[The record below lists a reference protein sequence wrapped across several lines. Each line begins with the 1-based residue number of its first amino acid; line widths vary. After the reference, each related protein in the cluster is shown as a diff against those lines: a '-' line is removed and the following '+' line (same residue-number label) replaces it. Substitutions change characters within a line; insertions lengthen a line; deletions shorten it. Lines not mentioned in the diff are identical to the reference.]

1 MKLLMYTIIDLE
13 TTGGKFNEESIIEV
27 AAYRFDGNSIK
38 DQFISLVNPQ
48 RDIHPYVEKLTGINS
63 KMVKTAPKFHEIAKR
78 VVEITSDSILVAH
91 NAQFDYRILQLEF
104 KRLGY
109 EFSMKSLCTVILSQ
123 ELLPEQESY
132 KLGRLSRSL
141 GIPLKDRH
149 RASGD
154 ALATVELFKI
164 LLEKD
169 IEQNIIKKSIVEF
182 PGESMNSLFKE
193 TIESLNNDVGVFYIY
208 NKNKKLIYID
218 YSKDIKNK
226 VVKLFTSKKFI
237 PKYVQNNFKSIKVH
251 KTGNISISV
260 IKALNEIR
268 TLKPKI
274 NNNIDPKLF
283 YKIDKPDVI
292 SKLKDFIITFNGKNE
307 NDKSFIFF
315 KNEKFTGYGYFDL
328 FNNINTEQK
337 LNSRLVEVNESDKVK
352 NYVYRLIFQK
362 KYKKLL
368 TLKEIYKFSEIE

>member
-1 MKLLMYTIIDLE
+1 MYTIIDLE

-27 AAYRFDGNSIK
+27 AAYKFDGVNIT

-48 RDIHPYVEKLTGINS
+48 RDIHPYVEKLTGITS
-63 KMVKTAPKFHEIAKR
+63 TMVQSAPKFHEVAKR
-78 VVEITSDSILVAH
+78 IIEITSNSVLVAH

-104 KRLGY
+104 KRLGF

-154 ALATVELFKI
+154 ALATVELLKI
-164 LLEKD
+164 LMEKD
-169 IEQNIIKKSIVEF
+169 IKQGIIKKSIVEF
-182 PGESMNSLFKE
+182 PGESISSIFKK
-193 TIESLNNDVGVFYIY
+193 TIENLENTIGVFYIY
-208 NKNKKLIYID
+208 NKNKKLIYVD

-237 PKYVQNNFKSIKVH
+237 PKYVQNNFKSIKTH
-251 KTGNISISV
+251 KTGNVEIAILKTIQE
-260 IKALNEIR
+260 IKSLR
-268 TLKPKI
+268 PKI

-283 YKIDKPDVI
+283 YKIDEPQVI
-292 SKLKDFIITFNGKNE
+292 SDKKNFIITFSGKKDDE
-307 NDKSFIFF
+307 KGFILF
-315 KNEKFTGYGYFDL
+315 KEGKVIGYGYFDL
-328 FNNINTEQK
+328 YNNINTQK
-337 LNSRLVEVNESDKVK
+337 KLKSRVVKVNECKKVK
-352 NYVYRLIFQK
+352 NYVYRVISEK
-362 KYKKLL
+362 RYKKLL
-368 TLKEIYKFSEIE
+368 TLDEINKFSGIE

>member
-1 MKLLMYTIIDLE
+1 MYTIVDLE

-27 AAYRFDGNSIK
+27 AAYKFNGTEIT
-38 DQFISLVNPQ
+38 DQFISLVNPV
-48 RDIHPYVEKLTGINS
+48 RDIHPYVEKLTGITS

-78 VVEITSDSILVAH
+78 VIEITTDSILVAH

-123 ELLPEQESY
+123 ELLPEQESF
-132 KLGRLSRSL
+132 KLGKLSRSL

-154 ALATVELFKI
+154 ALATLELFKI
-164 LLEKD
+164 LMEKD
-169 IEQNIIKKSIVEF
+169 VKQEIIKKSIVEF
-182 PGESMNSLFKE
+182 PGESMNSLFKD
-193 TIESLNNDVGVFYIY
+193 TIENLNNEVGVFYIY
-208 NKNKKLIYID
+208 NKHKKLIYID

-268 TLKPKI
+268 SLKPKI
-274 NNNIDPKLF
+274 NNNIDPKIF
-283 YKIDKPDVI
+283 QKTDKPIIVAE
-292 SKLKDFIITFNGKNE
+292 LKDFIITFNGKKE
-307 NDKSFIFF
+307 SDKSFIFF
-315 KNEKFTGYGYFDL
+315 KNEELVGYGYFNL
-328 FNNINTEQK
+328 FNNINNQEK
-337 LNSRLVEVNESDKVK
+337 LYSRVVKVENSAKVS
-352 NYVYRLIFQK
+352 NYVYRIISQK

-368 TLKEIYKFSEIE
+368 TLSEIYKFSDIE

>member
-1 MKLLMYTIIDLE
+1 LYSIIDVE
-13 TTGGKFNEESIIEV
+13 TTGGKFNEEGITEI
-27 AAYRFDGNSIK
+27 AIYKFDGNNII
-38 DQFISLVNPQ
+38 DQFISLVNPDKPVQ
-48 RDIHPYVEKLTGINS
+48 PFVQQLTGIND
-63 KMVKTAPKFHEIAKR
+63 KMLVNAPKFYQIAKR
-78 VVEITSDSILVAH
+78 VLEITDNTILVAH
-91 NAQFDYRILQLEF
+91 NSSFDYRMLKIEF
-104 KRLGY
+104 DRLGY
-109 EFSMKSLCTVILSQ
+109 NYKIPQLCTVNLSKK
-123 ELLPEQESY
+123 LIPAMDSY
-132 KLGRLSRSL
+132 KLGNLVKSL
-141 GIPLKDRH
+141 GISISNRH

-169 IEQNIIKKSIVEF
+169 IKQNIIKKSIVEF
-182 PGESMNSLFKE
+182 PGESMNSLFKD
-193 TIESLNNDVGVFYIY
+193 TIENLNNDVGVFYIY
-208 NKNKKLIYID
+208 NKHKKLIYID

-251 KTGNISISV
+251 KTGNVSISV

-274 NNNIDPKLF
+274 NNNIDPKIF
-283 YKIDKPDVI
+283 YKTEKPDIV

-315 KNEKFTGYGYFDL
+315 KNEKFNGYGYFDL
-328 FNNINTEQK
+328 FNNINSEQK
-337 LNSRLVEVNESDKVK
+337 LNSRLVKVDESNKVK
-352 NYVYRLIFQK
+352 NYVYRLISQK

-368 TLKEIYKFSEIE
+368 TLNEIYKFSDIE

>member
-1 MKLLMYTIIDLE
+1 MYTIIDLE

-27 AAYRFDGNSIK
+27 AAYKFDGVNIT

-48 RDIHPYVEKLTGINS
+48 RDINPYVEKLTGITS
-63 KMVKTAPKFHEIAKR
+63 DMVQSAPKFQEVAKR
-78 VVEITSDSILVAH
+78 IIEITSESILVAH

-104 KRLGY
+104 KRLGF

-154 ALATVELFKI
+154 ALATVELLKI
-164 LLEKD
+164 LIEKD
-169 IEQNIIKKSIVEF
+169 INQEIIKRSIVEF
-182 PGESMNSLFKE
+182 PGESISSIFKK
-193 TIESLNNDVGVFYIY
+193 TIETLDNTTGVFYIY

-226 VVKLFTSKKFI
+226 VIKLFTSKKFI

-251 KTGNISISV
+251 KTGNIEIAILKTIHE
-260 IKALNEIR
+260 IKS
-268 TLKPKI
+268 LKPKI

-283 YKIDKPDVI
+283 YKIDVPQVI
-292 SKLKDFIITFNGKNE
+292 SDKKNFIITFSGKKDDE
-307 NDKSFIFF
+307 KGFILFKDKKVI
-315 KNEKFTGYGYFDL
+315 GYGYFDL
-328 FNNINTEQK
+328 FNNINTEKK
-337 LNSRLVEVNESDKVK
+337 LNSRVVKVNECKKVK
-352 NYVYRLIFQK
+352 NYVYRVISEK
-362 KYKKLL
+362 RYKKLL
-368 TLKEIYKFSEIE
+368 TLNEIYKFSGIE

>member
-1 MKLLMYTIIDLE
+1 MYTIVDLE

-27 AAYRFDGNSIK
+27 AAYKFDGTSIK

-48 RDIHPYVEKLTGINS
+48 RDIHPYVEKLTGITS
-63 KMVKTAPKFHEIAKR
+63 KMVTTAPKFHEIAKR

-123 ELLPEQESY
+123 ELLPDQESY

-169 IEQNIIKKSIVEF
+169 IKQNIIKKSIVEF
-182 PGESMNSLFKE
+182 PGESMNSLFKD
-193 TIESLNNDVGVFYIY
+193 TIENLNNDVGVFYIY
-208 NKNKKLIYID
+208 NKHKKLIYID

-274 NNNIDPKLF
+274 NNNIDPKIF
-283 YKIDKPDVI
+283 YKTEKPDIV

-328 FNNINTEQK
+328 FNNINSEQK
-337 LNSRLVEVNESDKVK
+337 LNSRLVKVDESNKVK
-352 NYVYRLIFQK
+352 NYVYRLISQK

-368 TLKEIYKFSEIE
+368 TLNEIYKFSDIE

>member
-1 MKLLMYTIIDLE
+1 MYTIIDLE

-27 AAYRFDGNSIK
+27 AVYRFDGNSIK

-48 RDIHPYVEKLTGINS
+48 RDIHPYVEKLTGISS

-283 YKIDKPDVI
+283 YKIDKPDII

-337 LNSRLVEVNESDKVK
+337 LNSRLVEVDESDKVK

-368 TLKEIYKFSEIE
+368 TLKEIYKFSELE

>member
-1 MKLLMYTIIDLE
+1 MYTIVDLE

-27 AAYRFDGNSIK
+27 AAYKFNGTEIT
-38 DQFISLVNPQ
+38 DQFISLVNPV
-48 RDIHPYVEKLTGINS
+48 RDIHPYVEKLTGISS

-78 VVEITSDSILVAH
+78 VIEITSDSILVAH

-123 ELLPEQESY
+123 ELLPEQESF
-132 KLGRLSRSL
+132 KLGKLSRSL

-164 LLEKD
+164 LMEKD
-169 IEQNIIKKSIVEF
+169 VKQEIIKKSIVELA
-182 PGESMNSLFKE
+182 GESMSSIFKD
-193 TIESLNNDVGVFYIY
+193 TIENLKNETGVFYIY

-226 VVKLFTSKKFI
+226 VIKLFTSKKFI

-251 KTGNISISV
+251 STGNYSISI
-260 IKALNEIR
+260 IKTLNEIKK
-268 TLKPKI
+268 LNPKI
-274 NNNIDPKLF
+274 NNNIDPKIF
-283 YKIDKPDVI
+283 QKTDKPFIVAE
-292 SKLKDFIITFNGKNE
+292 LKDFIITFNGKKE
-307 NDKSFIFF
+307 SDKSFIFF
-315 KNEKFTGYGYFDL
+315 KNEELVGYGYFNL
-328 FNNINTEQK
+328 FNNINNQEK
-337 LNSRLVEVNESDKVK
+337 LYSRVVKVENSAKVN
-352 NYVYRLIFQK
+352 NYVYRIISQK

-368 TLKEIYKFSEIE
+368 TLSEIYKFSDIE

>member
-1 MKLLMYTIIDLE
+1 MYTIIDIE
-13 TTGGKFNEESIIEV
+13 STGGKFNEESIIEV
-27 AAYRFDGNSIK
+27 AAYRFDGTSIK
-38 DQFISLVNPQ
+38 DQFISLVDPQ
-48 RDIHPYVEKLTGINS
+48 RDIHPYVEKLTGITS

-78 VVEITSDSILVAH
+78 IVEITSDSILVAH

-123 ELLPEQESY
+123 ELLPDQESY

-164 LLEKD
+164 LMEKD
-169 IEQNIIKKSIVEF
+169 IKQNIIKKSIVEF
-182 PGESMNSLFKE
+182 PGESMSSLFKE
-193 TIESLNNDVGVFYIY
+193 TIENLKNNIGVFYIY

-251 KTGNISISV
+251 NTGNISISI
-260 IKALNEIR
+260 IKALNEIK

-274 NNNIDPKLF
+274 NNNIDPKIF
-283 YKIDKPDVI
+283 FKIDKPDII
-292 SKLKDFIITFNGKNE
+292 SEIKNFIITFSGKNK

-315 KNEKFTGYGYFDL
+315 KNEKFLGYGYFDL

-337 LNSRLVEVNESDKVK
+337 LKSRLVKVNESKKVK
-352 NYVYRLIFQK
+352 NYVYRLISQK

>member
-1 MKLLMYTIIDLE
+1 MYTIIDLE

-48 RDIHPYVEKLTGINS
+48 RDIHPYVEKLTGITS

-337 LNSRLVEVNESDKVK
+337 LNSRLVEVDESDKVK

-368 TLKEIYKFSEIE
+368 TLKEIYKFSEFE

>member
-1 MKLLMYTIIDLE
+1 MYTIVDLE

-27 AAYRFDGNSIK
+27 AAYRFDGVAIT

-48 RDIHPYVEKLTGINS
+48 RDIHPYVERLTGITS
-63 KMVKTAPKFHEIAKR
+63 KMVKTAPKFHEVAKR
-78 VVEITSDSILVAH
+78 IIEITSDSVLVAH

-104 KRLGY
+104 KRLGF

-123 ELLPEQESY
+123 ELLPEQESF

-154 ALATVELFKI
+154 ALATVELLKI
-164 LLEKD
+164 LIEKD
-169 IEQNIIKKSIVEF
+169 INQNIIKKSIVEF
-182 PGESMNSLFKE
+182 PGESISSIFRK
-193 TIESLNNDVGVFYIY
+193 TIEDLENTIGVFYIY
-208 NKNKKLIYID
+208 NKNSKLIYVD

-251 KTGNISISV
+251 KTGSIDIAILKAIQE
-260 IKALNEIR
+260 IKS
-268 TLKPKI
+268 LKPKI

-283 YKIDKPDVI
+283 YKIDVPQIINDK
-292 SKLKDFIITFNGKNE
+292 KNFIITFAGKNE
-307 NDKSFIFF
+307 DEKGFILL
-315 KNEKFTGYGYFDL
+315 KQERIIGYGYFDL
-328 FNNINTEQK
+328 FNNINSEKK
-337 LNSRLVEVNESDKVK
+337 LNSRVVKVDECKKVK
-352 NYVYRLIFQK
+352 NYVYRVISEK
-362 KYKKLL
+362 RYKKLL
-368 TLKEIYKFSEIE
+368 TLEEIYKFSGIE

>member
-1 MKLLMYTIIDLE
+1 MYTIVDLE

-27 AAYRFDGNSIK
+27 AAYKFDGTSIK

-48 RDIHPYVEKLTGINS
+48 RDIHPYVEKLTGITS

-123 ELLPEQESY
+123 ELLPDQESY
-132 KLGRLSRSL
+132 KLGKLSRSL
-141 GIPLKDRH
+141 GIRLKDRH

-169 IEQNIIKKSIVEF
+169 IKQNIIKKSIVEF
-182 PGESMNSLFKE
+182 PGESMNSLFKD
-193 TIESLNNDVGVFYIY
+193 TIENLNNDVGVFYIY
-208 NKNKKLIYID
+208 NKHKKLIYID

-226 VVKLFTSKKFI
+226 VIKLFTSKKFI

-274 NNNIDPKLF
+274 NNNIDPKIF
-283 YKIDKPDVI
+283 YKTEKPDLI

-315 KNEKFTGYGYFDL
+315 KNEKFIGYGYFDL

-337 LNSRLVEVNESDKVK
+337 LNSRLVKVNESIKVK
-352 NYVYRLIFQK
+352 NYVFRLISQK

-368 TLKEIYKFSEIE
+368 TLSEIYKFSDIE

>member
-1 MKLLMYTIIDLE
+1 MYTIVDIE
-13 TTGGKFNEESIIEV
+13 STGGKFNEESIIEV
-27 AAYRFDGNSIK
+27 AAYKFDGTSIK

-48 RDIHPYVEKLTGINS
+48 RDIHPYVEKLTGITS

-78 VVEITSDSILVAH
+78 IVEITSDSILVAH

-109 EFSMKSLCTVILSQ
+109 DFSMKSLCTVILSQ
-123 ELLPEQESY
+123 ELLPDQESY

-169 IEQNIIKKSIVEF
+169 IKQNIIKKSIVEF
-182 PGESMNSLFKE
+182 PGESMNSLFKD
-193 TIESLNNDVGVFYIY
+193 TIENLNNEVGVFYIY
-208 NKNKKLIYID
+208 NKHKKLIYID

-268 TLKPKI
+268 SLKPKI
-274 NNNIDPKLF
+274 NNNIDPKIF
-283 YKIDKPDVI
+283 HKTEKPDII

-337 LNSRLVEVNESDKVK
+337 LNSRLVKVDESNKVK

-368 TLKEIYKFSEIE
+368 TLSEIYKFSDIE

>member
-1 MKLLMYTIIDLE
+1 MYTIIDLE

-27 AAYRFDGNSIK
+27 AAYKFDGVNIT

-48 RDIHPYVEKLTGINS
+48 RDIHPYVEKLTGITS
-63 KMVKTAPKFHEIAKR
+63 DMVQSAPKFQEVAKR
-78 VVEITSDSILVAH
+78 IIEITSESILVAH

-104 KRLGY
+104 KRLGF

-123 ELLPEQESY
+123 ELLPEQDSY

-154 ALATVELFKI
+154 ALATVELLKI
-164 LLEKD
+164 LIEKD
-169 IEQNIIKKSIVEF
+169 INQEIIKRSIVEF
-182 PGESMNSLFKE
+182 PGESISSIFKNIIE
-193 TIESLNNDVGVFYIY
+193 TLDNTTGVFYIY

-226 VVKLFTSKKFI
+226 VIKLFTSKKFI

-251 KTGNISISV
+251 KTGNIEIAILKAIHE
-260 IKALNEIR
+260 IKS
-268 TLKPKI
+268 LKPKI

-283 YKIDKPDVI
+283 YKIDIPQIVNDK
-292 SKLKDFIITFNGKNE
+292 KNFIITFSGKKDDE
-307 NDKSFIFF
+307 KGFILFEDY
-315 KNEKFTGYGYFDL
+315 KVIGYGYFDL
-328 FNNINTEQK
+328 FNNINTEKK
-337 LNSRLVEVNESDKVK
+337 LNSRVVKVDECKKVK
-352 NYVYRLIFQK
+352 NYVYRVISEK
-362 KYKKLL
+362 RYKKLL
-368 TLKEIYKFSEIE
+368 TLDEIYKFSGIE

>member
-1 MKLLMYTIIDLE
+1 MYTIIDLE

-48 RDIHPYVEKLTGINS
+48 RDIHPYVEKLTGITS

-237 PKYVQNNFKSIKVH
+237 AKFVQNNFKSIKVH

-337 LNSRLVEVNESDKVK
+337 LNSRLVEVDESNKVK

>member
-1 MKLLMYTIIDLE
+1 MYTIIDLE

-48 RDIHPYVEKLTGINS
+48 RDIHPYVEKLTGITS

-123 ELLPEQESY
+123 ELLPDQESY

-337 LNSRLVEVNESDKVK
+337 LNSRLVEVDESDKVK

-368 TLKEIYKFSEIE
+368 TLKEIYKFSELE

>member
-1 MKLLMYTIIDLE
+1 MYTIVDIE
-13 TTGGKFNEESIIEV
+13 STGGKFNEESIIEV
-27 AAYRFDGNSIK
+27 AAYKFDGTSIK

-48 RDIHPYVEKLTGINS
+48 RDIHPYVEKLTGITS

-123 ELLPEQESY
+123 ELLPDQESY

-169 IEQNIIKKSIVEF
+169 IKQNIIKKSIVEF
-182 PGESMNSLFKE
+182 PGESMNSLFKD
-193 TIESLNNDVGVFYIY
+193 TIENLNNEVGVFYIY
-208 NKNKKLIYID
+208 NKHKKLIYID

-268 TLKPKI
+268 SLKPKI
-274 NNNIDPKLF
+274 NNNIDPKIF
-283 YKIDKPDVI
+283 HKTEKPDII

-337 LNSRLVEVNESDKVK
+337 LNSRLVKVDESNKVK

-368 TLKEIYKFSEIE
+368 TLSEIYKFSDIE

>member
-1 MKLLMYTIIDLE
+1 MYTIIDLE

-48 RDIHPYVEKLTGINS
+48 RDIHPYVEKLTGITS

-315 KNEKFTGYGYFDL
+315 KNEKITGYGYFDL

-337 LNSRLVEVNESDKVK
+337 LNSRLVEVDESDKVK

-368 TLKEIYKFSEIE
+368 TLKEIYKFSELE

>member
-1 MKLLMYTIIDLE
+1 MYTIVDLE

-27 AAYRFDGNSIK
+27 AAYKFDGTSIK

-48 RDIHPYVEKLTGINS
+48 RDIHPYVEKLTGITS

-123 ELLPEQESY
+123 ELLPDQESY
-132 KLGRLSRSL
+132 KLGKLSRSL

-169 IEQNIIKKSIVEF
+169 IKQNIIKKSIVEF
-182 PGESMNSLFKE
+182 PGESMNSLFKD
-193 TIESLNNDVGVFYIY
+193 TIENLNNDVGVFYIY
-208 NKNKKLIYID
+208 NKHKKLIYID

-226 VVKLFTSKKFI
+226 VIKLFTSKKFI

-274 NNNIDPKLF
+274 NNNIDPKIF
-283 YKIDKPDVI
+283 YKTEKPDLI

-337 LNSRLVEVNESDKVK
+337 LNSRLVKVNESIKVK
-352 NYVYRLIFQK
+352 NYVFRLISQK

-368 TLKEIYKFSEIE
+368 TLSEIYKFSDIE